1 LVAQAPVQRS
11 GLCYALLVN
20 VPRDPGAAKPDRA
33 DGAETRSASDGEPT
47 AATAAA
53 SADDHRAH
61 GLRDGLDGLRDLMD
75 RLLADEGGCPWDRAQ
90 TLDTLR
96 PYLIEEAYE
105 VLDAMDDAD
114 AHRRE
119 LGDLLLQIVF
129 QAALREREG
138 AFDLDDVIAAI
149 RTKMLRRHPHVFGP
163 DRSADGAPQDADAVA
178 RQWAQIKRAEQQS
191 EGTGGGPARPLA
203 GIPRSLP
210 ALQRAWRLQD
220 KAAAVGFDW
229 PTIDGA
235 VAKVREEWEEL
246 ERARAAGDPAHVA
259 EEFGDLLFVLVRYGQ
274 KLGIAAEDALR
285 ATCAKFEARFSH
297 VMQRCHEEG
306 LAPED
311 AGLDRLDGWWNEA
324 KARGI
329 GRGGG

>member
-1 LVAQAPVQRS
+1 M
-11 GLCYALLVN
+11 N
-20 VPRDPGAAKPDRA
+20 VPRENPAAKPDPAGESDRA
-33 DGAETRSASDGEPT
+33 QV
-47 AATAAA
+47 
-53 SADDHRAH
+53 DHRAH

-75 RLLADEGGCPWDRAQ
+75 RLLAEDGGCPWDRAQ

-105 VLDAMDDAD
+105 VLDAMGEAR
-114 AHRRE
+114 AHCRE

-129 QAALREREG
+129 QSALREREG

-149 RTKMLRRHPHVFGP
+149 RDKMLRRHPHVFGA
-163 DRSADGAPQDADAVA
+163 SAGPQAEGAPQDAEAVA

-191 EGTGGGPARPLA
+191 EETGGGPARPLA

-229 PTIDGA
+229 PSIDGA
-235 VAKVREEWEEL
+235 IAKVREEWEEL
-246 ERARAAGDPAHVA
+246 ERARASGDPREIE

-274 KLGIAAEDALR
+274 KQGIAAEDALR
-285 ATCAKFEARFSH
+285 ATCAKFEARFAH
-297 VMQRCHEEG
+297 VMQRCHEAG
-306 LAPED
+306 IAPET
-311 AGLDRLDGWWNEA
+311 AGLERLDGWWNEA
-324 KARGI
+324 KALGI
-329 GRGGG
+329 GRSGSRG

>member
-1 LVAQAPVQRS
+1 MTL
-11 GLCYALLVN
+11 
-20 VPRDPGAAKPDRA
+20 PRDPNQAKPTPAGESVRGAA
-33 DGAETRSASDGEPT
+33 
-47 AATAAA
+47 
-53 SADDHRAH
+53 DHRAL
-61 GLRDGLDGLRDLMD
+61 GLRDGLAGLRDLMD
-75 RLLADEGGCPWDRAQ
+75 RLLADDGCPWDRAQ

-105 VLDAMDDAD
+105 VLDAMTDAD

-129 QAALREREG
+129 QTALREREG
-138 AFDLDDVIAAI
+138 AFDLDGVIEAI
-149 RTKMLRRHPHVFGP
+149 RTKMIRRHPHVFGP
-163 DRSADGAPQDADAVA
+163 KAEGAPVDADAVS
-178 RQWAQIKRAEQQS
+178 RQWAQIKLAEQQAQ
-191 EGTGGGPARPLA
+191 GTGEGPARPLA

-229 PTIDGA
+229 PSIDGA

-246 ERARAAGDPAHVA
+246 EAARASGDLDHVA

-274 KLGIAAEDALR
+274 KLGLAAEDALR
-285 ATCAKFEARFSH
+285 ATCAKFEARFAH
-297 VMQRCHEEG
+297 VMEQCHAAG
-306 LAPED
+306 IDPHQ
-311 AGLDRLDGWWNEA
+311 AGLERLDAWWNEA

-329 GRGGG
+329 GRAR